1 MSSAQV
7 PELFADA
14 PLRELALPFP
24 PREVCILVLREPL
37 ALVEHAEPE
46 AEVYWGELW
55 PAAVVLADSLLAGEI
70 PLPPGPEPVL
80 ELGCGVGL
88 ASVAAALAGAG
99 RARVLATDREPR
111 ALRLTAANAA
121 RNGVASCVETKEL
134 DWTEEY
140 PGRHRLILAADCLY
154 APDAGQE
161 ILKFIRQALQPGRQA
176 GARAVVVDPDR
187 WSARDFGLLARQAGF
202 RVRTW
207 RRAVPFS
214 FSLGA
219 KALLP
224 HSGPPT
230 DADVRGD
237 QPIEATFY
245 ELTF

>member
-1 MSSAQV
+1 
-7 PELFADA
+7 
-14 PLRELALPFP
+14 
-24 PREVCILVLREPL
+24 
-37 ALVEHAEPE
+37 
-46 AEVYWGELW
+46 
-55 PAAVVLADSLLAGEI
+55 VLADALLAGEI
-70 PLPPGPEPVL
+70 PLPPGPAPIL

-111 ALRLTAANAA
+111 ALKLTAANAA
-121 RNGVASCVETKEL
+121 RNEVAAWVQTQQL
-134 DWTEEY
+134 DWTEGY
-140 PGRHRLILAADCLY
+140 PARHRLILAADCLY

-161 ILKFIRQALQPGRQA
+161 VLKFLGQGLERDHGAA
-176 GARAVVVDPDR
+176 ARAIIVDPDR

-202 RVRTW
+202 RVRAW
-207 RRAVPFS
+207 RRPVPFS